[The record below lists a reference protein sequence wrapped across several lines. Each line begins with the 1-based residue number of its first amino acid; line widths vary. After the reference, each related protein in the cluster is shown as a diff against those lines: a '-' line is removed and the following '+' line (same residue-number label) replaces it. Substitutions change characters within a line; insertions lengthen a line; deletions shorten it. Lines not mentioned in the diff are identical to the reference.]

1 MAILKIARM
10 GHPIL
15 RIRADEVVDP
25 TAKEI
30 RILLQDM
37 GETLLDSFGAGLAA
51 PQVHISKRVM
61 IFEAPRERTDDEDA
75 PENAFAPMTEL
86 INPAWE
92 PLSDETDIGWEGCL
106 SVPGLTGAVVRHTSI
121 HYWGITPKGEKVD
134 REAVGFHARIF
145 QHEFD
150 HLEGILYPMRMH
162 DLSLLVFSEEV
173 RRLGLPVINE
183 LPKENEKDQNQPT

>member
-10 GHPIL
+10 GHPVL
-15 RIRADEVVDP
+15 LKRADEVMDP

-30 RILLQDM
+30 RTLFQDM
-37 GETLLDSFGAGLAA
+37 RETLSDSLGAGLAA
-51 PQVHISKRVM
+51 PQVHINKRVM

-75 PENAFAPMTEL
+75 PENAFSPMTEL
-86 INPAWE
+86 VNPGWE

-106 SVPGLTGAVVRHTSI
+106 SVPGLTGAVVRHTGI
-121 HYWGITPKGEKVD
+121 HYWGITPKGERIE
-134 REAVGFHARIF
+134 REAVGFHARVF

-173 RRLGLPVINE
+173 RRLGLPVINK
-183 LPKENEKDQNQPT
+183 LSTNNEKEK

>member
-1 MAILKIARM
+1 
-10 GHPIL
+10 
-15 RIRADEVVDP
+15 
-25 TAKEI
+25 
-30 RILLQDM
+30 
-37 GETLLDSFGAGLAA
+37 
-51 PQVHISKRVM
+51 
-61 IFEAPRERTDDEDA
+61 
-75 PENAFAPMTEL
+75 
-86 INPAWE
+86 
-92 PLSDETDIGWEGCL
+92 
-106 SVPGLTGAVVRHTSI
+106 TGAVARHTSI